1 MMKKENFEGII
12 PAMVTPFT
20 EKGEVDLAGIKEN
33 VDFLIENGVSQ
44 ILCLG
49 GTGEV
54 AALTREEC
62 IRIVETT
69 VKATNGR
76 IPVIAGTGAPSTM
89 EVIGR
94 TKEAISAGADSVLI
108 VTPFYEIP
116 TQDGLYKHY
125 ATIAE
130 TVDIPIILYNIPP
143 NTQVEIEPQTL
154 LKLADI
160 DNIVGLKE
168 SSGNV
173 SYFAEVMRL
182 VGEKIA
188 LFNGGDDIS
197 LPCFILGCPGA
208 VLALGNIAPRMLVD
222 MYTAVQ
228 KKEIEKAS
236 NLFFQLL
243 PIARIISVGQ
253 NFPAPVKEAVHM
265 LGRPAGPPRS
275 PIMRVSPQEKEAIR
289 AALEKACLI

>member
-1 MMKKENFEGII
+1 MKKEKFEGII

-20 EKGEVDLAGIKEN
+20 EKGEVNFTGIKEN

-62 IRIVETT
+62 IRIIETT

-89 EVIGR
+89 EVIER

-130 TVDIPIILYNIPP
+130 TVNIPIILYNIPP

-154 LKLADI
+154 LKLAEI
-160 DNIVGLKE
+160 DNIVALKE

-182 VGEKIA
+182 VGDKIA
-188 LFNGGDDIS
+188 IFNGGDDIS
-197 LPCFILGCPGA
+197 LPCFTLGCPGA

-228 KKEIEKAS
+228 KKEMKKAS

-243 PIARIISVGQ
+243 PISRIISVAQ

-275 PIMRVSPQEKEAIR
+275 PIMQVSQQEKEVIR